1 MIADATKPDQRIG
14 NMDIQWLLQLPQQ
27 MTESGKIVSAP
38 LALRAG
44 DLLRASVLDVEKG
57 RDALLAFGRFRAY
70 ARLPMPIVSGQ
81 AVQIRVEEKGDRLR
95 MVMVPKRVPLATGPD
110 SDRLEIRLFEPVSDK
125 PFLSTHSR
133 SLVPGTTLKGRI
145 TGFEKD
151 GLLLVDFGKFKA
163 FAKIDIPVRQGQI
176 IPLNVVK
183 NENGITFAVSSKGR
197 SYGAAPA
204 PPSMASMGAPSPD
217 RAGAVQTVAAARS
230 PGQAQAAMPS
240 PPVAGAAATVADVSL
255 PLTVADMAGLREQ
268 VQQLIDRMVQ
278 PGKDASMPFAN
289 PMKAALINLQQML
302 NPATTVGDKGT
313 LVARV
318 RDFVENSGLYFEKRL
333 EAAIN
338 SLQDRPTSRT
348 ATELAAHPAIRDI
361 MVKDLK
367 PNLLI
372 LKQFLDT
379 QPFETQAAD
388 RHMLET
394 LKSVVQRAVANIEQ
408 QQFTA
413 TEKPV
418 DPDLFQ
424 AFSHLMFLTGTGR
437 NARLKVYYAKKGR
450 AGDQKHP
457 RVSLLLEMDR
467 MGTVRSDLWMVG
479 KDLNITFFV
488 QDADAKAAIETEH
501 HLIGEMLSDIFN
513 TVAVSVLVNEKK
525 IAEFD
530 GEDLTLSEGRQVDLS
545 I

>member
-1 MIADATKPDQRIG
+1 
-14 NMDIQWLLQLPQQ
+14 
-27 MTESGKIVSAP
+27 
-38 LALRAG
+38 
-44 DLLRASVLDVEKG
+44 
-57 RDALLAFGRFRAY
+57 
-70 ARLPMPIVSGQ
+70 
-81 AVQIRVEEKGDRLR
+81 
-95 MVMVPKRVPLATGPD
+95 
-110 SDRLEIRLFEPVSDK
+110 
-125 PFLSTHSR
+125 
-133 SLVPGTTLKGRI
+133 
-145 TGFEKD
+145 
-151 GLLLVDFGKFKA
+151 
-163 FAKIDIPVRQGQI
+163 
-176 IPLNVVK
+176 
-183 NENGITFAVSSKGR
+183 
-197 SYGAAPA
+197 
-204 PPSMASMGAPSPD
+204 
-217 RAGAVQTVAAARS
+217 
-230 PGQAQAAMPS
+230 
-240 PPVAGAAATVADVSL
+240 
-255 PLTVADMAGLREQ
+255 MAGLREQ

-289 PMKAALINLQQML
+289 PMKAALVNLQQML
-302 NPATTVGDKGT
+302 NPATTVGDKST

-379 QPFETQAAD
+379 QPFETQTAD

-424 AFSHLMFLTGTGR
+424 AFSHLMFLTDTGR

-450 AGDQKHP
+450 ADDQKHP

-488 QDADAKAAIETEH
+488 QDADAKAVIETEH